1 MRCLPSPYNYREH
14 AFLPLHTTSKVSF
27 WGFWVWFCSCS
38 PRLWKSYGSIYRVSG
53 RMPHTSLSFAV
64 STSLNL
70 PLPGEAV
77 KDPSTTFPSRRT
89 KAVKTA
95 VLWVLGV
102 STHQLSPVNTVKTKK
117 TAGGQGRL
125 LDNFSTGGEACE
137 LITKYKPVSTASLE
151 LLATSHSSTTN
162 QKSSVEDTR
171 CKLPA
176 AHSCLPKQN
185 PPRVNAEGGYKDS
198 CGQTPTSL
206 KKHVLVRSSW

>member
-1 MRCLPSPYNYREH
+1 ML
-14 AFLPLHTTSKVSF
+14 
-27 WGFWVWFCSCS
+27 CSCS
-38 PRLWKSYGSIYRVSG
+38 PRLWKSHGSIYRVSG
-53 RMPHTSLSFAV
+53 CTPHTSLSFAV

-77 KDPSTTFPSRRT
+77 KDPSTTSPSRT

-117 TAGGQGRL
+117 TVGGQGWL

-137 LITKYKPVSTASLE
+137 LIAKYKPVSTASLE
-151 LLATSHSSTTN
+151 LLATSHSSMTN
-162 QKSSVEDTR
+162 QKSSVEETR
-171 CKLPA
+171 CRLHA
-176 AHSCLPKQN
+176 ACSCLSNQN
-185 PPRVNAEGGYKDS
+185 PPRLNAEGGYRDS
-198 CGQTPTSL
+198 CGRTPTSL